1 MMIKGPREI
10 GVYTSPGK
18 DAGTDRDKWWK
29 MGKPMPIAA
38 AYGIDPL
45 LFLVGATSL
54 PKTESEY
61 EYYSGIK
68 GSPIELF
75 TSDLTG
81 LPLPAHAEIILEGH
95 LYPDETFAEGPFGEF
110 TGYYGRPSGATP
122 YMRVERLRYRNN
134 PTLTCALMADGPS
147 NECGLFWAA
156 LRSAGIWADLQKLGV
171 PGIQGVWSIP
181 EAAGWGMTVVSIKQ
195 MYAGHAPQVMALAAQ
210 CTAGAYFGKYVIVVD
225 DDIDPSNIGQV
236 LWAMATRSRPAQSI
250 DILRET
256 WSTFLDPSL
265 NPPEIRPWGSKA
277 LINACMDYK
286 YIKTF
291 SPRTKL
297 DKETYDQV
305 VSRWSETGLR
315 GKAPEINDVRGQ
327 DQREGRHMNIQ
338 NQPKGSRE
346 RTLDEVKAEFMRRA
360 GKLNPFEDIK
370 REDAETRDG
379 GAEKPRQAI
388 TGPRSGARSGSATR
402 RRATPRPRPATSGKE
417 LAEIYMHAFDAC
429 RVGRYP
435 SPSSPG
441 KLAAYQHSLRMFRK
455 AAAHFDPQARD
466 RRGAVRGQEARRLS
480 AKAAGR
486 RQAAGR
492 HALGRRRRL
501 EGGPPEDR
509 QDRDGRRPRLA
520 HHRHAGQRRE
530 PGAVRRSGGRA
541 HVLDVAR
548 LSADAHRHRRPARR
562 GLGRQLRRLLGGAAR
577 LHRRRPHQGR
587 GVPRRQRALRLPA
600 RMAGAGLH
608 HRRRDLS
615 VRRGE
620 PARRARPRDGREDAS
635 RNSSTPCAPLS
646 LKTMGLLDK
655 TSAPLLGVNG
665 KLDDQAPI
673 ADVYLLMEHG
683 NPKSARVY
691 PEGHHMGRTPGQ
703 HPDEIANMIVGWLK
717 EQLARVASPDFR
729 RRSDAA

>member
-1 MMIKGPREI
+1 MEVAVPSAPRLNQSSLKQTTASDRRNSSDLDIWLEKAEAMGELKRITAEVSPDLEAAHITYLVGLEKSPALLFENIKGHPGPQGALQHDRLQPVAVLPDDRRGAGRSSAQGGAAPAAEVRRKMAPVKVPAERAICNQNIVEGDKIDIRMFPAQRMWPLDGGMYLGTGDAVVTKDPETGRVNVGTYRMMIKGPREI

-18 DAGTDRDKWWK
+18 DGGTDRDKWWK
-29 MGKPMPIAA
+29 MGKPAPIAA

-81 LPLPAHAEIILEGH
+81 LPLPAHAEIIIEGH

-122 YMRVERLRYRNN
+122 YMRVERVRYRNN

-156 LRSAGIWADLQKLGV
+156 LRSAGIWADLHKLGV

-286 YIKTF
+286 HIKSF

-297 DKETYDQV
+297 DKKMYDNV
-305 VSRWSETGLR
+305 VSRWSELGFE
-315 GKAPEINDVRGQ
+315 GKAPVINV
-327 DQREGRHMNIQ
+327 
-338 NQPKGSRE
+338 
-346 RTLDEVKAEFMRRA
+346 
-360 GKLNPFEDIK
+360 FEDK
-370 REDAETRDG
+370 A
-379 GAEKPRQAI
+379 
-388 TGPRSGARSGSATR
+388 
-402 RRATPRPRPATSGKE
+402 SGKD
-417 LAEIYMHAFDAC
+417 I
-429 RVGRYP
+429 
-435 SPSSPG
+435 
-441 KLAAYQHSLRMFRK
+441 
-455 AAAHFDPQARD
+455 
-466 RRGAVRGQEARRLS
+466 
-480 AKAAGR
+480 
-486 RQAAGR
+486 
-492 HALGRRRRL
+492 
-501 EGGPPEDR
+501 
-509 QDRDGRRPRLA
+509 
-520 HHRHAGQRRE
+520 
-530 PGAVRRSGGRA
+530 
-541 HVLDVAR
+541 
-548 LSADAHRHRRPARR
+548 
-562 GLGRQLRRLLGGAAR
+562 
-577 LHRRRPHQGR
+577 
-587 GVPRRQRALRLPA
+587 
-600 RMAGAGLH
+600 
-608 HRRRDLS
+608 
-615 VRRGE
+615 
-620 PARRARPRDGREDAS
+620 
-635 RNSSTPCAPLS
+635 T
-646 LKTMGLLDK
+646 
-655 TSAPLLGVNG
+655 
-665 KLDDQAPI
+665 
-673 ADVYLLMEHG
+673 
-683 NPKSARVY
+683 
-691 PEGHHMGRTPGQ
+691 
-703 HPDEIANMIVGWLK
+703 
-717 EQLARVASPDFR
+717 
-729 RRSDAA
+729 